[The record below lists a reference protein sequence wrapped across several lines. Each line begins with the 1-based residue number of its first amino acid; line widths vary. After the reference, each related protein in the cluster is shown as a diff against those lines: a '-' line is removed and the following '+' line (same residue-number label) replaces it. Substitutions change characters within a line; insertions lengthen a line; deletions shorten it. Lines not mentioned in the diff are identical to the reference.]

1 MSGMTEREDYYA
13 EASSWHSDVN
23 GALRASRRRAYWLA
37 GAALAIAALEA
48 LALVL
53 LLPLKTVVPYTIM
66 IDRQTGMAEPARGVL
81 PGAMA
86 ENEAVLRSLLAQY
99 VLARESLDATD
110 LPVNFRK
117 IGLWSAGTA
126 RSDYLREFD
135 RANPGSV
142 LHTATSATQ
151 ISTAIVSITRLGNGS
166 ALVRFST
173 DRRDGDGP
181 ITRRHWAAALAF
193 GFSPAPLTAQ
203 DRLINPLGFQVARY
217 RRDEEAELAVVQAR

>member
-1 MSGMTEREDYYA
+1 MTGMTEREDYYS

-23 GALRASRRRAYWLA
+23 DALRASRRRAYWLA
-37 GAALAIAALEA
+37 GAALGIAALEA

-66 IDRQTGMAEPARGVL
+66 VDRQTGMAEPARGLV

-86 ENEAVLRSLLAQY
+86 ENEAMVRSLLAQY

-126 RSDYLREFD
+126 RSDYLRAFD
-135 RANPGSV
+135 RANPDSV
-142 LHTATSATQ
+142 LHSASSATQ
-151 ISTAIVSITRLGNGS
+151 ISTAILSITRLDKGS
-166 ALVRFST
+166 ALIRFST

-181 ITRRHWAAALAF
+181 VTRRHWAAAVAF
-193 GFSPAPLTAQ
+193 GFSPAPLSAE
-203 DRLINPLGFQVARY
+203 DRLINPLGFQVMRY
-217 RRDEEAELAVVQAR
+217 RRDGEAEPTPAPVS